1 MKKSAFTMVEM
12 ITVIVVMGILSAG
25 TFVSLKHLYQRVAKS
40 KALSEL
46 SFDSQLIA
54 DQTAALLYER
64 VPRQVW
70 GYKANSTD
78 KTSIYD
84 IDTDDVVILEW
95 YGTAS
100 EYLKEGNY
108 SGFVDMNASNGS
120 TKSLKTFNQAIT
132 EDKFNSSGTFAIAF
146 AGSFDDGLTEYNAT
160 INNNSI
166 VLDQKPD
173 EIYEKYYL
181 IDSAYAMA
189 RGADI
194 NISDCIENYNITKKD
209 TNNTLYLF
217 YNYHPWQGESFC
229 DKDANV
235 TILSKEAKAFAVGL
249 INDSLY
255 FNITLE
261 REIRGTENNIT
272 ISKQKVVF

>member
-54 DQTAALLYER
+54 DQTASLLYER

-84 IDTDDVVILEW
+84 INSNDVVILEW

-108 SGFVDMNASNGS
+108 SGFVDMNASVQDLNIS
-120 TKSLKTFNQAIT
+120 TFSSAIAT
-132 EDKFNSSGTFAIAF
+132 DKFNSSNTFSIAF
-146 AGSFDDGLTEYNAT
+146 AGSFDDGLTEYNVTKLDANLT
-160 INNNSI
+160 
-166 VLDQKPD
+166 VLQTKPD

-181 IDSAYAMA
+181 IDSAYAIA
-189 RGADI
+189 RREDI
-194 NISDCIENYNITKKD
+194 NTTTCSNFANDK
-209 TNNTLYLF
+209 NNTNTLFLF
-217 YNYHPWQGESFC
+217 YNYHPWKGDYFC
-229 DKDANV
+229 KDGSV

-261 REIRGTENNIT
+261 RHIRGTENNIT